1 MTIKEKTLALA
12 SEHNIQLFVKD
23 VILISLPE
31 GWELS
36 DGTTGWGGEWDYNL
50 SNYQCWKLIYADVL
64 DLVERKS
71 EWREIV
77 KAGS

>member
-12 SEHNIQLFVKD
+12 SEHNIELFV
-23 VILISLPE
+23 E

-36 DGTTGWGGEWDYNL
+36 DGTTGWGGEWDHNL

-77 KAGS
+77 KVGA